1 MGSGRSLAEFD
12 VGRPSPYAGPV
23 KARSTGLAVL
33 LSIVLAA
40 APVMAG
46 ADPPDPGLGPLALY
60 DGGDG
65 DELVVLVL
73 DGVAVVVVPPP
84 SLALSLPSVTLD
96 LPLVLETGRMA
107 SVSADSRA
115 PPLT

>member
-1 MGSGRSLAEFD
+1 VR
-12 VGRPSPYAGPV
+12 
-23 KARSTGLAVL
+23 ARSTGLAFL
-33 LSIVLAA
+33 LAIVLAA

-60 DGGDG
+60 DGADG
-65 DELVVLVL
+65 DELVALVL

-84 SLALSLPSVTLD
+84 SLALSLPSVIFD
-96 LPLVLETGRMA
+96 LPIVLEAGRIA